1 MHIIKTK
8 ISLDFEPSKPFGS
21 IKSNINHD
29 EVVIEKDSGG
39 DLYINEQRITA
50 KIYPGQNAEFGLLGS
65 DLLDIASKQDTLV
78 SASLL
83 DFLMSDRKFI
93 PREFQSTGKDW
104 VFIFFFGTIYESK
117 SGEGFARYLTNMGG
131 GWFHSV
137 RYLKHGFD
145 KTQLITTIERPGM

>member
-21 IKSNINHD
+21 IKSNIDHG
-29 EVVIEKDSGG
+29 EVVIEKDPGG
-39 DLYINEQRITA
+39 NLYINEGRITA
-50 KIYPGQNAEFGLLGS
+50 KSYPSQNAEFGVLGS
-65 DLLDIASKQDTLV
+65 DLLNIASKQDILL

-83 DFLMSDRKFI
+83 DFLMSDHKFI
-93 PREFQSTGKDW
+93 PREFQSSGNNW

-117 SGEGFARYLTNMGG
+117 SGERFARYLTNMGG